1 MTDAAAVRVAALAA
15 LLGEKTRASMCLHLL
30 DGRAWTAGELAKA
43 TGVGAATASEHLD
56 RLVSGGLLAEERQ
69 GRHRYVRLAGPE
81 AAALVE
87 QLAAASGPVPAPTG
101 YSGVRAGERLAKAR
115 TCYDHLAGRLG
126 VGLLDGMERAGH
138 LDRGGGVAFTRSG
151 IRWLEGLDIDVVALN
166 ALKRP
171 MTRLCLDWT
180 ERRHH
185 LAGSAAAAVCTA
197 FVQRGWI
204 ERGASR
210 LVLVTDAGRANLRR
224 QLGLS
229 LD

>member
-101 YSGVRAGERLAKAR
+101 YSGVRAGERLANAR

-126 VGLLDGMERAGH
+126 SACSTEWSAP
-138 LDRGGGVAFTRSG
+138 AT
-151 IRWLEGLDIDVVALN
+151 
-166 ALKRP
+166 
-171 MTRLCLDWT
+171 WT
-180 ERRHH
+180 AA
-185 LAGSAAAAVCTA
+185 AGSRSRAAASG
-197 FVQRGWI
+197 GWK
-204 ERGASR
+204 GSTSTSSR
-210 LVLVTDAGRANLRR
+210 
-224 QLGLS
+224 
-229 LD
+229 